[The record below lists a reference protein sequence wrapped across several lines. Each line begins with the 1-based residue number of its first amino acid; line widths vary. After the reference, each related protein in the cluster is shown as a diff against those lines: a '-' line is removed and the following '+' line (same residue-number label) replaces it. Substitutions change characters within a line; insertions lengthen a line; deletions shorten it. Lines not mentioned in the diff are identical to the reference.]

1 MEKVEKL
8 LFSISEQSQET
19 AAMTCW
25 EIATN
30 FYKEVKLT
38 TFLILYTGDGLQ
50 ENYMGYA
57 CFSIEAHKLI
67 ENLII
72 KLSAYAKMSLRFYHS
87 LVTVIP
93 DITSDRAHR
102 VL

>member
-1 MEKVEKL
+1 MLTTYLFYQLACIEGDLEKVEKL

-38 TFLILYTGDGLQ
+38 TFLIL
-50 ENYMGYA
+50 
-57 CFSIEAHKLI
+57 
-67 ENLII
+67 
-72 KLSAYAKMSLRFYHS
+72 
-87 LVTVIP
+87 
-93 DITSDRAHR
+93 
-102 VL
+102 